1 MKGILNKLL
10 GALLLGTR
18 RDTWN
23 EKPHYSAVER
33 QRKTLLRIWRNDN
46 YQDFGIERII
56 RLLLVVSQFV
66 FPGLYIKEYFGRFGH
81 QWRMLGVEFYVLV
94 KLSLPLIL
102 FKMNLTGADW
112 AMYLMAYMM
121 VETIMYLTSLIYLT
135 DVLNRP
141 DNFRRSTTL
150 MLINYVELGL
160 EYAVLYS
167 YFGIHIPEFF
177 AKPFSGDLD
186 AIYFSFVTSAT
197 VGYGDN
203 YPVHE
208 TGRLLVITQLFLF
221 LVFVG
226 LFINFFTTK
235 IHDVPYSDEENTD
248 S

>member
-1 MKGILNKLL
+1 MKGFLNKLL

-18 RDTWN
+18 RDAWN
-23 EKPHYSAVER
+23 EQPLYSAVAR
-33 QRKTLLRIWRNDN
+33 QRKTLMRIWRNDG
-46 YQDFGIERII
+46 YQDFGIERLI

-81 QWRMLGVEFYVLV
+81 QWRMLGVEFYVLA
-94 KLSLPLIL
+94 KLVLPLLL
-102 FKMNLTGADW
+102 FKLNLTGAEW
-112 AMYLMAYMM
+112 ALYLMSYMM
-121 VETIMYLTSLIYLT
+121 VETILYLTSLIYLT

-141 DNFRRSTTL
+141 SNIRRSTTL

-167 YFGIHIPEFF
+167 YFSIHIPDFF
-177 AKPFSGDLD
+177 AKPLSGDLD

-208 TGRLLVITQLFLF
+208 TGRMLVITQLFLF

-226 LFINFFTTK
+226 LFVNFFTTK
-235 IHDVPYSDEENTD
+235 IHDVPYSNEEDING
-248 S
+248 

>member
-1 MKGILNKLL
+1 MKGFLHRII
-10 GALLLGTR
+10 GVLLLGTR
-18 RDTWN
+18 RDVWN
-23 EKPHYSAVER
+23 EQPLHSSIAR
-33 QRKTLLRIWRNDN
+33 QKSILKRIWHNYG

-56 RLLLVVSQFV
+56 RLLLVLSQFV

-81 QWRMLGVEFYVLV
+81 QWRMLGVEFYVLG
-94 KLSLPLIL
+94 KLFLPLLL
-102 FKMNLTGADW
+102 FKLNLIGEVW
-112 AMYLMAYMM
+112 VPYLMGYMM
-121 VETIMYLTSLIYLT
+121 VETILYLTSMIYLT

-141 DNFRRSTTL
+141 SNIRRSMTL

-167 YFGIHIPEFF
+167 CFNVHIPEFF
-177 AKPFSGDLD
+177 AKPLHADLD

-208 TGRLLVITQLFLF
+208 TGRLLVISQLFLF

-226 LFINFFTTK
+226 LFVNFFTTK
-235 IHDVPYSDEENTD
+235 IHDVPYSDDGEGK
-248 S
+248 